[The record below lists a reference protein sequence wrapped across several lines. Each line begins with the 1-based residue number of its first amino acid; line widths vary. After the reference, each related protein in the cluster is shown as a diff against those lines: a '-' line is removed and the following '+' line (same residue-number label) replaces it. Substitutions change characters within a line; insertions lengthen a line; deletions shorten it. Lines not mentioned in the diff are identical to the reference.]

1 MFSVNTSYKTKGNI
15 LEKILEKYQ
24 GPSNVLVGVP
34 KGAGEYEDGTLIA
47 VIAAVNEFGSADGRI
62 PERAALRLGV
72 EDALPQ
78 IKLLVKKMLP
88 EVNAEQMEMEELL
101 NLIGELAVGSIQ
113 EKISSGVGPAN
124 APSTIK
130 RKGSSTPLIDQG
142 TYRQSI
148 RHVIPGVGE
157 TVEED

>member
-1 MFSVNTSYKTKGNI
+1 M
-15 LEKILEKYQ
+15 EKILEKYQ

-34 KGAGEYEDGTLIA
+34 KGAGAYEDGTLIA

-78 IKLLVKKMLP
+78 IRLLVKKMLP
-88 EVNAEQMEMEELL
+88 QLNADEMEMEDLL
-101 NLIGELAVGSIQ
+101 NLIGELSVGSIQ

-130 RKGSSTPLIDQG
+130 RKGSSTPLIDKG

-148 RHVIPGVGE
+148 RHVIPGEGE
-157 TVEED
+157 EVEEV